1 MKKHSWAKW
10 LLISLLFTIII
21 YGISFVF
28 FNKKTIVFESMP
40 SSTVDYKSSYD
51 DSHTKA
57 YERWSLLPFYKK
69 EVPFTRSGH
78 VDTTKLG
85 SYPLRYKVDQG
96 NLKKEVIQNVRV
108 VDREAPKIQLT
119 HKPNSYTPIGHD
131 YQEEGFTCMDNYDG
145 DLTKQVKK
153 EIKDGVVYYS
163 VQDSSGNTTK
173 VERKIIYDDRKGPVI
188 TLVGGNDI
196 TWIRGNEFADSY
208 TAIDDLD
215 GDITA
220 NTVVSGSV
228 DVNTPGDY
236 TLTYTCKDAHNN
248 ETTVQRI
255 VHVQDLPA
263 NQIQAEDNKTIYL
276 TFDDGPSAHTQRL
289 LDVLAKY
296 NIPATFFVTA
306 LQPDYIY
313 MIQKEAQAGHVVAEH
328 SYTHDYSNVYSS
340 TDAFWND
347 FNAMNNIIYQQ
358 TGTYANLFRFPG
370 GSSNTVSR
378 NYTSGIMTA
387 LVRQAALKGYTY
399 FDWNVSSGDAGG
411 ASTADEVFENVT
423 TQVQNVSANN
433 RPSVVLQHDSKG
445 FSVDAVER
453 IIIWGLQNG
462 YHFSSLTSGSYTAHH
477 GVAN

>member
-85 SYPLRYKVDQG
+85 SYILRYKVDQG

-173 VERKIIYDDRKGPVI
+173 VERKIIYDDRKGPQI
-188 TLVGGNDI
+188 QLLGGKEIQWPKGQKWVD
-196 TWIRGNEFADSY
+196 TY
-208 TAIDDLD
+208 QAIDDVD
-215 GDITA
+215 GDVTK
-220 NTVVSGSV
+220 NVRVSGT
-228 DVNTPGDY
+228 VNVNQVGDY
-236 TLTYTCKDAHNN
+236 NLSYQVEDAHHNKT
-248 ETTVQRI
+248 ELKRI
-255 VHVQDLPA
+255 VHVVEPSKMTKS
-263 NQIQAEDNKTIYL
+263 NEKTIYL
-276 TFDDGPSAHTQRL
+276 TFDDGPSRYTEEL
-289 LDVLAKY
+289 LAILAK
-296 NIPATFFVTA
+296 NQVKATFFTTSCDKTH
-306 LQPDYIY
+306 LH
-313 MIQKEAQAGHVVAEH
+313 MIRKEAEAGHTIALH
-328 SYTHDYSNVYSS
+328 TYTHNYQKIYSS
-340 TDAFWND
+340 KQAFWKD
-347 FNAMNNIIYQQ
+347 FYAQMNTIKSQ
-358 TGTYANLFRFPG
+358 TGKGTKLFRFAG

-378 NYTSGIMTA
+378 NYTKGIMRE
-387 LVRQAALKGYTY
+387 LVKEITLKGYVY
-399 FDWNVSSGDAGG
+399 FDWNVSSGDAG
-411 ASTADEVFENVT
+411 STTSSDGVYNNVIR
-423 TQVQNVSANN
+423 QIKANTKYHY
-433 RPSVVLQHDSKG
+433 PSVVLQHDTKLYSIR
-445 FSVDAVER
+445 AVER
-453 IIIWGLQNG
+453 IIKWGKANG
-462 YHFSSLTSGSYTAHH
+462 YTFATLDTHSFAPHH
-477 GVAN
+477 PVAN